1 MELQLPV
8 ALQIALYAAS
18 AGIVVFVVGLLI
30 GLLYLKKQIDRLT
43 QSVENLKTIVEPL
56 IDETRDA
63 VQHLRSLTARIQEK
77 LHTMERMVSMVQS
90 WGREASRVIER
101 SATVVTA
108 PIRGVSQ
115 KAHILTK
122 GIQAFFRVLLSRTP

>member
-43 QSVENLKTIVEPL
+43 QSVENLKTMVEPL

-77 LHTMERMVSMVQS
+77 LHTM
-90 WGREASRVIER
+90 
-101 SATVVTA
+101 
-108 PIRGVSQ
+108 
-115 KAHILTK
+115 
-122 GIQAFFRVLLSRTP
+122 